1 MAEQLL
7 DLDEAWAELAA
18 AQEASELMNFRACTA
33 RVCPEPKTRQQT
45 GR

>member
-18 AQEASELMNFRACTA
+18 QEASELMNFRVCTA
-33 RVCPEPKTRQQT
+33 RVFPEPKTRQQS